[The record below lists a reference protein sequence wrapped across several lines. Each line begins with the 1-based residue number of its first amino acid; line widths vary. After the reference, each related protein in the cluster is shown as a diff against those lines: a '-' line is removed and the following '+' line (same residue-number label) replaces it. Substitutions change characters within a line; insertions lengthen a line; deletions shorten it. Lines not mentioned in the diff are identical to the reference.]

1 MHFLRIFSY
10 IITVQLSKSEN
21 LTLMQHCYLTT
32 VHVQILPFVSVT
44 SETTIFVLVQA
55 TTPEHALYL
64 ATFKLE
70 SLVSFNL
77 GPPDLPLEKPVYR
90 SRSNS

>member
-1 MHFLRIFSY
+1 
-10 IITVQLSKSEN
+10 
-21 LTLMQHCYLTT
+21 MQHCYLTT